1 VVIQPHE
8 LDDTATPDVKAVAR
22 RAPAPRRR
30 HARWQAVGSA
40 ATLYAAVALGTVI
53 GGVLRAIAS
62 LAIHGHAEAGFPWA
76 TLFVNATG
84 SFLIGLYATL
94 SGPDGRLFAGP
105 TQRQF
110 VLTGICGGYTTF
122 SVFSLETFRL
132 LQAGNLPAAGI
143 NVAVSVVAWLAAV
156 WAGHTIA
163 TRLNRLTGA

>member
-1 VVIQPHE
+1 
-8 LDDTATPDVKAVAR
+8 
-22 RAPAPRRR
+22 
-30 HARWQAVGSA
+30 
-40 ATLYAAVALGTVI
+40 
-53 GGVLRAIAS
+53 
-62 LAIHGHAEAGFPWA
+62 
-76 TLFVNATG
+76 
-84 SFLIGLYATL
+84 LIGLYATL

>member
-1 VVIQPHE
+1 MVIQPHE
-8 LDDTATPDVKAVAR
+8 LDDTVTPDVEPGAR
-22 RAPAPRRR
+22 PAAAR
-30 HARWQAVGSA
+30 HRHSRWQAACSA

-84 SFLIGLYATL
+84 SFVIGLYAAL

-110 VLTGICGGYTTF
+110 VMTGICGGYTTF

-143 NVAVSVVAWLAAV
+143 NVAVSVVAWLLSV
-156 WAGHTIA
+156 WAGYTIA
-163 TRLNRLTGA
+163 SRLNRLKGA